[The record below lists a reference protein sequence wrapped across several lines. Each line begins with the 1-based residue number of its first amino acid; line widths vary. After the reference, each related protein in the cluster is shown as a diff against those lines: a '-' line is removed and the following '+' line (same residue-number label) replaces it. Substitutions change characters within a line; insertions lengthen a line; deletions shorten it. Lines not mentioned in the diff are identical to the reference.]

1 MGISELNSCYKGL
14 FTYYVSQ
21 ILAFLDPPRRQQP
34 SSFATPLS
42 FGNFGLVWSNCSN
55 CCFYSKATSGMD
67 WTGLDWMDGSD
78 VILLRRRVLL
88 EHLAV
93 LIRSTRLPDDCDI
106 GNPASIQNTCAQI
119 SCLEDIVK
127 KSGACDGGSE
137 KKDCLSLEKVS
148 AALST
153 VSKQYSCDGEFISP
167 LELSIVMPLPK
178 KSLQD

>member
-1 MGISELNSCYKGL
+1 
-14 FTYYVSQ
+14 
-21 ILAFLDPPRRQQP
+21 
-34 SSFATPLS
+34 
-42 FGNFGLVWSNCSN
+42 
-55 CCFYSKATSGMD
+55 MD

-167 LELSIVMPLPK
+167 LELLGALSIVMFQKINYKIEYQNVIVTIQCHHHCISGLHNRESPETSQVK
-178 KSLQD
+178 DFQHCHS